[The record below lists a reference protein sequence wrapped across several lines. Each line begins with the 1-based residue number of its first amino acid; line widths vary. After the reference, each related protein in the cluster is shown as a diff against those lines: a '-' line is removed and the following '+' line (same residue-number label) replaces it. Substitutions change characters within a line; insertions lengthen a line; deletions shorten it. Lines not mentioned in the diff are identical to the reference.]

1 MESDNVDGPASSAA
15 QLEVAHLPQLMP
27 LPVWIVA
34 IRDPAYAYMLRS
46 SGVRRPRTRLRRRR
60 AGPIFTGYAP
70 IGALPPQPTNDEMR
84 LLRAQA
90 AENNRLALARV
101 REVEQRHA
109 QLLAETAAELMR
121 AGTATLRTSSGDI
134 RARLIPFRHEAVV
147 LEIHY
152 PGGRIQARSTQ
163 SSLLQQAF
171 HQLADAL
178 ASAHPEAEPLA

>member
-1 MESDNVDGPASSAA
+1 
-15 QLEVAHLPQLMP
+15 MP

-46 SGVRRPRTRLRRRR
+46 SGVRRPRTGLRRRR
-60 AGPIFTGYAP
+60 AGPIFTGYVP
-70 IGALPPQPTNDEMR
+70 IGAPTPQLTTDEMQ
-84 LLRAQA
+84 LLRTQA
-90 AENNRLALARV
+90 AENNRIALARV

-109 QLLAETAAELMR
+109 RILDETAAELMR

-134 RARLIPFRHEAVV
+134 RARIIPFKHEAVV

-163 SSLLQQAF
+163 SSVVEQAF